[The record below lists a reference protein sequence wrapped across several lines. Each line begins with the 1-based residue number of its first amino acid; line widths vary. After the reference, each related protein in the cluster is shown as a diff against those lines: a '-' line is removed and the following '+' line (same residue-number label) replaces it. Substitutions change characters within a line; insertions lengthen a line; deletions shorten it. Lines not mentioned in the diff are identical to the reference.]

1 MLYHKV
7 TFKDNFFLSIAN
19 LTIEINM
26 KLIKCI
32 SKHAL
37 NIQNLDFETK
47 LDRSRKKHDF
57 GRLFEVVF
65 L

>member
-1 MLYHKV
+1 MVYHKV
-7 TFKDNFFLSIAN
+7 TFTNNFFLSIAN

-32 SKHAL
+32 SKRGL

-47 LDRSRKKHDF
+47 LDRSRKNDDF